1 MCIYSINQNFIQYV
15 FNREFN
21 FTKLM
26 IPWISGTVLLMGCR
40 QAVVMGLYLWS
51 PIFLFFLGGRWL
63 KEYVLRR
70 RTAVVWK
77 TGNEGSSAAAYIL
90 HHTVLSVILTPP
102 TVVYIDSCW
111 QQGWGYNRRSE
122 HSITTEDKQN
132 GKLYE
137 HEQSK
142 KGGGSH

>member
-1 MCIYSINQNFIQYV
+1 M
-15 FNREFN
+15 
-21 FTKLM
+21 
-26 IPWISGTVLLMGCR
+26 
-40 QAVVMGLYLWS
+40 
-51 PIFLFFLGGRWL
+51 
-63 KEYVLRR
+63 RR

-77 TGNEGSSAAAYIL
+77 TGNEGSSAAAYI
-90 HHTVLSVILTPP
+90 HHTVLRVILTPP
-102 TVVYIDSCW
+102 TVVYIDSYW

-142 KGGGSH
+142 KGGSH

>member
-1 MCIYSINQNFIQYV
+1 M
-15 FNREFN
+15 
-21 FTKLM
+21 
-26 IPWISGTVLLMGCR
+26 
-40 QAVVMGLYLWS
+40 
-51 PIFLFFLGGRWL
+51 
-63 KEYVLRR
+63 RR

-77 TGNEGSSAAAYIL
+77 TGNEGSSAAAYI

-122 HSITTEDKQN
+122 HSITTEDKH

-142 KGGGSH
+142 KGDGAQCFQMVVKVAVQSKW